1 VRICSLLAAVFVGLA
16 TLSGTAHA
24 SGHVYLLKGFA
35 GIFSTGLDTLDEEL
49 LRRGISATVHSYD
62 DYDDLALEAARLERR
77 GRGPV
82 IIIGH
87 SLGAEAAIYMAD
99 RMKAVGAPVA
109 LVVTFG
115 PNGRLVAPSNVT
127 RVVNYYLG
135 GAIVSK
141 GRGFRGTISNV
152 NLDAASDINH
162 FNIEKINRLHAKV
175 IARIQSI
182 IRHAHN
188 ARTSPKVSSP
198 KVSSAKVSPP
208 IHPINTAKSATQ
220 SSAK

>member
-1 VRICSLLAAVFVGLA
+1 LRTCSLLAAVFIGLA
-16 TLSGTAHA
+16 ALSGTAHA
-24 SGHVYLLKGFA
+24 NGHVYLLKGFA

-49 LRRGISATVHSYD
+49 VRRGISATVHSYGD
-62 DYDDLALEAARLERR
+62 IDSLALDAARLEKK
-77 GRGPV
+77 GKGPV

-87 SLGAEAAIYMAD
+87 SLGADAAIDMAD
-99 RMKAVGAPVA
+99 RMKAIGAPVA

-127 RVVNYYLG
+127 QVVNYYLG

-141 GRGFRGTISNV
+141 GRGFRGAISNV

-162 FNIEKINRLHAKV
+162 FNIEKIDRLHARV
-175 IARIQSI
+175 IAKIRSI
-182 IRHAHN
+182 FAHSRP
-188 ARTSPKVSSP
+188 ASPSPVASSSVP
-198 KVSSAKVSPP
+198 RL
-208 IHPINTAKSATQ
+208 NTAKSAAP